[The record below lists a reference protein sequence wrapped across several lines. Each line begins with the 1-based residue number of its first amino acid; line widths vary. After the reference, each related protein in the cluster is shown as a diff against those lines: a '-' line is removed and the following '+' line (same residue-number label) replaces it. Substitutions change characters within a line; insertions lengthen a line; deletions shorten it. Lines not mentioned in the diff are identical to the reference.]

1 MKIKLILFCVFFN
14 FLHPIGLRALVIPQ
28 TASLLSKSG
37 AGISYSA
44 EVNPALFF
52 NDNPYVSFSK
62 NTWFGEITGQKIS
75 LLSKNKIYISFET
88 LSITDIELRDEIA
101 SDSPIGLFGAYW
113 YALELNQSKNLK
125 FSIKNDI
132 SIGYKVKIN
141 LSKLYTETMKGYTI
155 DFGINEKINNNLSI
169 GFVIKNFGKE
179 YSNHLKANSSPLYG
193 IGATY
198 NIEDLKIILISD
210 LIYQDNENFLKFAM
224 QTNLSLGIN
233 FILGGTYS
241 KNYKD
246 FSFGVKLDLKDWS
259 MIYGNLNHDN
269 PILGNPTSIEIKKYF

>member
-1 MKIKLILFCVFFN
+1 MPNPPTVCQGDPEVSTLKVILANTYTPVVSQSN
-14 FLHPIGLRALVIPQ
+14 LALVWFPPNVV
-28 TASLLSKSG
+28 T
-37 AGISYSA
+37 
-44 EVNPALFF
+44 VNQP
-52 NDNPYVSFSK
+52 
-62 NTWFGEITGQKIS
+62 
-75 LLSKNKIYISFET
+75 
-88 LSITDIELRDEIA
+88 
-101 SDSPIGLFGAYW
+101 
-113 YALELNQSKNLK
+113 
-125 FSIKNDI
+125 
-132 SIGYKVKIN
+132 
-141 LSKLYTETMKGYTI
+141 
-155 DFGINEKINNNLSI
+155 KINNNLSI